1 MKTLEI
7 KISKMW
13 SITDMGLWIS
23 LVAVVVLMLFLLSS
37 VFAEQQQVI
46 ESTGQQ
52 EYSVPEDKK
61 QEWENIKNHVLDE
74 YKVCE
79 EHCGNDSD
87 CMNRCERVYRHRLET
102 EHKKLTYE

>member
-1 MKTLEI
+1 
-7 KISKMW
+7 
-13 SITDMGLWIS
+13 
-23 LVAVVVLMLFLLSS
+23 MLRKLFALLSFILFFMSVTFFLL
-37 VFAEQQQVI
+37 VPAEGQPDS

-61 QEWENIKNHVLDE
+61 QEWENIKNHVLNE

-87 CMNRCERVYRHRLET
+87 CLNRCERVYRHRLET
-102 EHKKLTYE
+102 EHKKLTHE